1 MPHRIKVRSAEAGD
15 AEAIHALLQPQAD
28 QRVILPRSLDDIFQ
42 HLQEFL
48 VAEYDGRVAGAAALH
63 VYTSTLAE
71 IRSLV
76 VDDSARHHGVGTLLV
91 EGCEKWAAGLG
102 ISRLFALT
110 YVTGFFLRQGYEE
123 VSKETFPHKIWTV
136 CVHCAKFADC
146 DEVAVQ
152 KSLAEGPVKPMR
164 LIPLIETEE
173 K

>member
-1 MPHRIKVRSAEAGD
+1 MPHSIRVRSAEAGD
-15 AEAIHALLQPQAD
+15 VEAIHALLTPHAEK
-28 QRVILPRSLDDIFQ
+28 RVLLPRSIDDIYQ

-48 VAEYDGRVAGAAALH
+48 VAEYDGRLVGVVALH
-63 VYTSTLAE
+63 VYTSALGE

-76 VDDSARHHGVGTLLV
+76 VDTGAQHHGIGTLLV

-102 ISRLFALT
+102 ISTLFALT
-110 YVTGFFLRQGYEE
+110 YVTGFFLKQGYEV

-152 KSLAEGPVKPMR
+152 KKLSEAPVQPIR
-164 LIPLIETEE
+164 LIPVIEVEE
-173 K
+173 S